1 MQQRLLDYFEFNKSV
16 SESYQHF
23 PLDFD
28 RPLPQDL
35 RGTLF
40 RNGNGRFVHQGVRY
54 DHIFDG
60 DGMITKFSFV
70 DGKSTYSNRYVETK
84 EWKEE
89 NAAGQMR
96 YRSFGTNLPGGFLK
110 NLMKT
115 QFKNASNTSVIW
127 HGGKLLS
134 LWEGGIPHEIDPFTL
149 ETIGRFDYK
158 GALLNQFSWLDRQ
171 ILPEMAFSAHP
182 KIHPDTGAMHN
193 FGTVAGLKQRLVQY
207 TIRPN
212 GQKMTQHIKELPAV
226 AFTHDFILTAQNRRV
241 FFFTPVEFGLLKMFL
256 GFAPPVASMR
266 VKSGAPIEILVFD
279 GDTNREVTFETD
291 FGFIFHF
298 TNGYDLNE
306 NRVVVDGF
314 MMPDFPG
321 AEVNKKLF
329 AGDDSG
335 TPAGQLTRFILN
347 LEDQSVERS
356 ILSPYLGELPSF
368 HPSLT
373 GKDYQYVWSLG
384 LPAEADYQILDG
396 IQKVDVKNVQAEVKS
411 LHPHLPGEPLFIPKP
426 GAKAEDE
433 GYLATLVFNSVE
445 KSTWL
450 YLFDARNLEEIA
462 KARLP
467 HNIPV
472 GFHGKFVEELF
483 I

>member
-1 MQQRLLDYFEFNKSV
+1 
-16 SESYQHF
+16 
-23 PLDFD
+23 
-28 RPLPQDL
+28 
-35 RGTLF
+35 
-40 RNGNGRFVHQGVRY
+40 
-54 DHIFDG
+54 
-60 DGMITKFSFV
+60 MITKFSFV
-70 DGKSTYSNRYVETK
+70 GGKALYSNRYVETE
-84 EWKEE
+84 EWKKET
-89 NAAGQMR
+89 AAQKML
-96 YRSFGTNLPGGFLK
+96 YRSFGTNLPGGFVH
-110 NLMKT
+110 NFMKT
-115 QFKNASNTSVIW
+115 RFKNASNTSVIW
-127 HGGKLLS
+127 HGGRLLS
-134 LWEGGIPHEIDPFTL
+134 LWEGGLPHEIDPFTL
-149 ETIGRFDYK
+149 ETISRFDYD
-158 GALLNQFSWLDRQ
+158 GALQNQFSWLDRK

-182 KIHPDTGAMHN
+182 KIHPDTGALHN
-193 FGTVAGLKQRLVQY
+193 FGTVAGVKQRLVQY
-207 TIRPN
+207 TVAAD
-212 GQKMTQHIKELPAV
+212 GQMLAPQVKELPAV
-226 AFTHDFILTAQNRRV
+226 AFTHDFILTARERRI

-266 VKSGAPIEILVFD
+266 VKKQAPIEIMLFD
-279 GDTNREVTFETD
+279 AATNREFVFETD

-298 TNGYDLNE
+298 TNGYDLGE

-335 TPAGQLTRFILN
+335 TPAGRLTRFILN
-347 LEDQSVERS
+347 LDDQSVERS

-368 HPSLT
+368 HPALT
-373 GKDYQYVWSLG
+373 GKAYQYVWSLG

-396 IQKVDVKNVQAEVKS
+396 IQKVDVQRAAAKVKS

-433 GYLATLVFNSVE
+433 GYLATMVFNSVE

-450 YLFDARNLEEIA
+450 YLFDARNLEEIT

-472 GFHGKFVEELF
+472 GFHGKFVEEIF
-483 I
+483 